1 MVGVAMPLDTRAT
14 LRPDAEQAKRA
25 ILGGTRM
32 ARRRFQHGSLFQRGS
47 RHKVWVARWWEEVIN
62 PDGSIG
68 RKRCAEVLGT
78 VAEVGSRS
86 RAMDA
91 LSKRLNPINS
101 GSYRPQSKRCYADFI
116 AQDWIPVVL
125 PTLKYATQKHYRYVL
140 DVHLVPVFGKTSLSD
155 IKREWIQTFLAT
167 KFSAGLAWKTVK
179 HIRGVLGRTLSSAEE
194 WGYITHNPALKTKLP
209 RRPIKQCSKVI
220 LTPDQF
226 LQVRDRLKEPARS
239 IATVLVLTGLR
250 IGEILALRWKYVD
263 LCRHTLR
270 VAETVYD
277 GHFDT
282 PKSQRSA
289 RIVPLAEE
297 ACSTLGKLRSSSTRP
312 DDLVFSMDTGQPL
325 DRHNLLRRQL
335 RPTCEKLGLLG
346 ITWHS
351 LRHAHATL
359 LDAAGAPLGTVQSL
373 LGHSTSELTREVY
386 LHAIPED
393 QRRAVASVEALL
405 FGPKR
410 TQIGSASQTSA

>member
-1 MVGVAMPLDTRAT
+1 
-14 LRPDAEQAKRA
+14 
-25 ILGGTRM
+25 M

-68 RKRCAEVLGT
+68 RKRCTEVLGT
-78 VAEVGSRS
+78 VAELGSRS

-209 RRPIKQCSKVI
+209 RRPIKQCSKAI
-220 LTPDQF
+220 LRPDQF

-250 IGEILALRWKYVD
+250 IGEILAL
-263 LCRHTLR
+263 
-270 VAETVYD
+270 
-277 GHFDT
+277 
-282 PKSQRSA
+282 
-289 RIVPLAEE
+289 
-297 ACSTLGKLRSSSTRP
+297 
-312 DDLVFSMDTGQPL
+312 
-325 DRHNLLRRQL
+325 
-335 RPTCEKLGLLG
+335 
-346 ITWHS
+346 
-351 LRHAHATL
+351 
-359 LDAAGAPLGTVQSL
+359 
-373 LGHSTSELTREVY
+373 
-386 LHAIPED
+386 
-393 QRRAVASVEALL
+393 
-405 FGPKR
+405 
-410 TQIGSASQTSA
+410 